1 MKHLALALFVG
12 TSVYLLINLAFG
24 PGGIREMERLSAHK
38 ARLEA
43 NLTALSELGR
53 SLEGEVR
60 RLRTDPEE
68 IELRARELGYYRE
81 NDEVIRFEGWTRTKR
96 SRSPGSAVRPFVA
109 RTSQRPA
116 IRSAAIS
123 AGLLT
128 LLVSLIG
135 ERVRD
140 ARRRRSA
147 AADSPDTETETH
159 DRATP

>member
-1 MKHLALALFVG
+1 MALFVG

-68 IELRARELGYYRE
+68 IELRARELGYYKAK
-81 NDEVIRFEGWTRTKR
+81 DEVIRFEGWTRTKR
-96 SRSPGSAVRPFVA
+96 ARSPGSAVRTFEA

-140 ARRRRSA
+140 AKRRQPTA
-147 AADSPDTETETH
+147 AEPSDTESKAH
-159 DRATP
+159 DGATP

>member
-12 TSVYLLINLAFG
+12 TSLYLLINLAFG
-24 PGGIREMERLSAHK
+24 PGGIREMDRLSAHK
-38 ARLEA
+38 TRLEA

-53 SLEGEVR
+53 SLEGEVE
-60 RLRTDPEE
+60 RLRTDPDE

-81 NDEVIRFEGWTRTKR
+81 TDEVIRFEGWTRTR
-96 SRSPGSAVRPFVA
+96 RTRSPGSAVRTFVA

-140 ARRRRSA
+140 ARRRQSGA
-147 AADSPDTETETH
+147 SEPSDGESEAH
-159 DRATP
+159 DGTTP